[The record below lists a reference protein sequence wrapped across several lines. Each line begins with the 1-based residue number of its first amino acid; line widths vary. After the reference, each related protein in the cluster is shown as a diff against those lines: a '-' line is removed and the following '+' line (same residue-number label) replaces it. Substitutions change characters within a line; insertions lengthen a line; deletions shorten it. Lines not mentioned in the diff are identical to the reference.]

1 MSKFLF
7 VSNATSIRKKI
18 LYTLLVFLLLVW
30 GYSTYSV
37 MQIKGL
43 IASTDEIVNDKVE
56 MVQLTND
63 LLQSVEVRS
72 LNANLYLLS
81 GLQTYKDTF
90 HTSSQNAKEI
100 SEQLKKYDDYSEISK
115 GVDSAIKWSE
125 TVEGTVFSLYE
136 NGDIEGAKESLSNL
150 NDQVREL
157 YSIYKSFSDTK
168 NEEIDSYGAGIIKEM
183 SFIKSSLTV
192 GSYMFTLFSIFMILY
207 LANNISKPINK
218 IMNRIESI
226 TERELNHEPLEVT
239 SKDETKRLADSV
251 NTMNEQMVLIIG
263 KIKTESNSITGDSN
277 NLRKAEEQVTSDI
290 LLTSEAIEQIAN
302 GAEEQASSI
311 AQLRSLMQDFM
322 NNVKS
327 ANDNSVKVQSHS
339 QSVQEMTTKTLFRS
353 HAFILINETEEQ
365 IYKIDGIV
373 KEAANRVE
381 GLNTR
386 TREITKLVEVITDI
400 ADQTNL
406 LALNAAI
413 EAARA
418 GEQGK
423 GFAVV
428 ADEVRKLAEQVS
440 HSVSDIST
448 IVQTIQD
455 ETNHVTQS
463 LVEGY
468 KEVEKGSHQTNNA
481 SRSYR
486 EISSAV
492 NEMVTNIN
500 SVSTNLQNI
509 ADSTTSIDLAIENIA
524 AVSEQSAASSQQTA
538 DAIQAVSSSMDY
550 IADATKN
557 LSKTAN
563 ELQHIVTGFK
573 L

>member
-339 QSVQEMTTKTLFRS
+339 QSVQEMTTKGQD
-353 HAFILINETEEQ
+353 LINETEEQ

>member
-7 VSNATSIRKKI
+7 ISNASSIRKKI
-18 LYTLLVFLLLVW
+18 LYSCLVFLLLVW
-30 GYSTYSV
+30 VYFTYSV

-43 IASTDEIVNDKVE
+43 IASTDEIINDKVE

-63 LLQSVEVRS
+63 LLQSVEVKALS
-72 LNANLYLLS
+72 ANTYLLS
-81 GLQTYKDTF
+81 GAQVYKDVF

-100 SEQLKKYDDYSEISK
+100 SEQLKGYADYSEISK
-115 GVDSAIKWSE
+115 GVELDIEWIE
-125 TVEGTVFSLYE
+125 TIEGTVFPLYE
-136 NGDIEGAKESLSNL
+136 SGDKEGAAESLSNL
-150 NDQVREL
+150 NNQIREIH
-157 YSIYKSFSDTK
+157 SIYKSFADTK
-168 NEEIDSYGAGIIKEM
+168 NEEIDSYGTSIIKEM
-183 SFIKSSLTV
+183 SFLKSSLIVGGTV
-192 GSYMFTLFSIFMILY
+192 LTIFSIFMILY

-226 TERELNHEPLEVT
+226 TERELNHEPLKVT

-251 NTMNEQMVLIIG
+251 NTMNEQMLLILG
-263 KIKTESNSITGDSN
+263 KIKTESNSITDDSN
-277 NLRKAEEQVTSDI
+277 NLREASEQVTSDI

-302 GAEEQASSI
+302 GAEEQASST

-322 NNVKS
+322 SNVKS

-339 QSVQEMTTKTLFRS
+339 QSVQEMTTKGQD
-353 HAFILINETEEQ
+353 LINKTEEQ
-365 IYKIDGIV
+365 IYKIDSIV

-381 GLNTR
+381 GLNTK

-440 HSVSDIST
+440 HSVSNIST

-468 KEVEKGSHQTNNA
+468 KEVEKGSQQTNNA

-500 SVSTNLQNI
+500 SVTTNLQSI
-509 ADSTTSIDLAIENIA
+509 ADSTTSIDFAIENIA
-524 AVSEQSAASSQQTA
+524 AVSEQSAASSQQTSA
-538 DAIQAVSSSMDY
+538 AMQEVSSSMDS
-550 IADATKN
+550 IADVAKN

>member
-18 LYTLLVFLLLVW
+18 LYIFLVFLLLVW
-30 GYSTYSV
+30 VYSAYAI

-43 IASTDEIVNDKVE
+43 IASTDEIVNEKVE
-56 MVQLTND
+56 MVQLTNE
-63 LLQSVEVRS
+63 LLKSVEVRV

-81 GLQTYKDTF
+81 GVQTYKDTF

-100 SEQLKKYDDYSEISK
+100 SEQLKKYDDYSEIAK
-115 GVDSAIKWSE
+115 GVESAIKWSE

-136 NGDIEGAKESLSNL
+136 SEDIKGAKESLSNL
-150 NDQVREL
+150 NDQVKEL

-168 NEEIDSYGAGIIKEM
+168 NEEIDSYGASIIKEM
-183 SFIKSSLTV
+183 SFLKSALTV
-192 GSYMFTLFSIFMILY
+192 GIYVFNIFSIFIILY

-226 TERELNHEPLEVT
+226 TERELNHEPLKVT

-251 NTMNEQMVLIIG
+251 NTMNEQMLLILS
-263 KIKTESNSITGDSN
+263 KIKTESNSITGNSN
-277 NLRKAEEQVTSDI
+277 NLREASEQVTSDI

-302 GAEEQASSI
+302 GAEEQATST

-322 NNVKS
+322 SNVKS
-327 ANDNSVKVQSHS
+327 ANDNSVKVQAHS
-339 QSVQEMTTKTLFRS
+339 QSVQEMTTKGQD
-353 HAFILINETEEQ
+353 LINETEQQ
-365 IYKIDGIV
+365 IYKVDEIV

-381 GLNTR
+381 GLNTK

-440 HSVSDIST
+440 HSVSNIST
-448 IVQTIQD
+448 IVQSIQD

-468 KEVEKGSHQTNNA
+468 KEVEKGSQQTNNA
-481 SRSYR
+481 SKSYR

-500 SVSTNLQNI
+500 SVTTNLQCI

-524 AVSEQSAASSQQTA
+524 AVSEQSAASSQQTSA
-538 DAIQAVSSSMDY
+538 AIQEVSSSMGS
-550 IADATKN
+550 IADAAKN
-557 LSKTAN
+557 LNKTAN

>member
-18 LYTLLVFLLLVW
+18 LYTLLVFLILVW
-30 GYSTYSV
+30 VYCTYSV

-56 MVQLTND
+56 TVQLTNE
-63 LLQSVEVRS
+63 LLQSVESRV
-72 LNANLYLLS
+72 LNAHLYLLT
-81 GLQTYKDTF
+81 GIQIYKDTF

-125 TVEGTVFSLYE
+125 TVAGTVFPLYE
-136 NGDIEGAKESLSNL
+136 SGDIEGAKESLNNL
-150 NDQVREL
+150 NEQAKEL
-157 YSIYKSFSDTK
+157 YSIYKSFADDK
-168 NEEIDSYGAGIIKEM
+168 NEEIDSYSVDIIENM
-183 SFIKSSLTV
+183 SFAKSSLIV
-192 GSYMFTLFSIFMILY
+192 GAYVFTFFGVVMILY

-226 TERELNHEPLEVT
+226 TERELNHEPLEGT

-251 NTMNEQMVLIIG
+251 NTMNEQMLLMIG
-263 KIKTESNSITGDSN
+263 KIKAESNSITDDSN
-277 NLRKAEEQVTSDI
+277 KLREASEQVTSDI
-290 LLTSEAIEQIAN
+290 SLTSEAIEQIAD

-311 AQLRSLMQDFM
+311 AQLRSLMLDFM
-322 NNVKS
+322 NIVKS

-339 QSVQEMTTKTLFRS
+339 QTVQEMTTKGQD
-353 HAFILINETEEQ
+353 LINETEEQ

-381 GLNTR
+381 GLNTK

-400 ADQTNL
+400 ADRTNL
-406 LALNAAI
+406 LGLNAAI

-428 ADEVRKLAEQVS
+428 AGEVRNLAEQVN

-481 SRSYR
+481 SRSYK

-492 NEMVTNIN
+492 NEMITNIN

-538 DAIQAVSSSMDY
+538 DAIQGVSSSMGY

-563 ELQHIVTGFK
+563 ELQQIVIGFK